1 MQGIHITCIPERL
14 MLLVKDLELRPVVG
28 RCISRGRVSVSGGI
42 INKNQ

>member
-28 RCISRGRVSVSGGI
+28 NYLRGRVSVSGGI